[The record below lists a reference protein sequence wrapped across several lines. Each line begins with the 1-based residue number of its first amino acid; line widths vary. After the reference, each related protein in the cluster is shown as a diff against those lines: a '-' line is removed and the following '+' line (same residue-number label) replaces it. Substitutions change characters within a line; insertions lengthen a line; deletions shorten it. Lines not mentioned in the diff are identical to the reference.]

1 MLEIVQGDNIKL
13 SRTILDNG
21 EEYEDTVKNILKEVR
36 LKGDEALFQ
45 FTKKFD
51 QVEID
56 YLKVTAEE
64 IDEAYA
70 FVPDEVVAAIQKATK
85 NIKSY
90 HEQQKRQ
97 SWVDTKPSGTIL
109 GQLIRPLNRVGIYVP
124 GGRAAYPS
132 SVLMNAIPAQVAGV
146 KEIVMIS
153 PPNKEGKLNPGVLV
167 AANELGITE
176 IYKVGGAQGIAALA
190 YGTETIQKVDKITG
204 PGNIYVALAK
214 KEVFGFVDIDMVA
227 GPSEIV
233 VLADEHANPEYVA
246 ADLLSQAEHDPLSA
260 ALLIT
265 DSKALDETVQREV
278 KIQLENLE
286 RREIAAASLK
296 NNGKIYVVSTLE
308 KGIELINDYAPEHL
322 EVMVDDPFSYVG
334 KIKNAGAIFLGKY
347 SAEVVGDYFAGP
359 NHILPTGGT
368 AAFSSPLN
376 VDDFLKKTS
385 LISYSKADLEENGE
399 LIQAF
404 ANYEQLQAHANAIKV
419 RMKKEK

>member
-70 FVPDEVVAAIQKATK
+70 FVPDEVVAAIQKAAK

-265 DSKALDETVQREV
+265 DSKALAETVQREV